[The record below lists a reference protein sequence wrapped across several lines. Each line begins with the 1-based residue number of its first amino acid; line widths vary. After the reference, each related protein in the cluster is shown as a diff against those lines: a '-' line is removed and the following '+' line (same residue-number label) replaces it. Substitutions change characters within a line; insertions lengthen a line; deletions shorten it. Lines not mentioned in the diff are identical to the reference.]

1 MCLQEQLRHKSS
13 INVVTFNNAVSK
25 WRETLAPVTDESMQ
39 SMWQFVRELES
50 SGTTDTLGALRAALA
65 DRGDVEAIYLLTD
78 GRPNQ
83 PWNEII
89 AEVESYRHMRVRFP
103 LQTQTARARAGSLL
117 SSEDSADP
125 RERAASTVMSLLQTT
140 VRQPPKEA
148 SATMGAK
155 ELPAR
160 LFTDDEKRS
169 PTARSAVYNVQARK
183 LPKIHCISFNC
194 LDYEAN
200 TFLKAR
206 TALNAQYS

>member
-1 MCLQEQLRHKSS
+1 MAGVQEQLRHKRS

-89 AEVESYRHMRVRFP
+89 AEVDSYRHMRVRFP
-103 LQTQTARARAGSLL
+103 LQTQPARARAGSLL
-117 SSEDSADP
+117 SAEDSADP

-140 VRQPPKEA
+140 VRQPPKEETRGGA
-148 SATMGAK
+148 GATMGAK

-160 LFTDDEKRS
+160 LFTDDEKRA

-206 TALNAQYS
+206 VI